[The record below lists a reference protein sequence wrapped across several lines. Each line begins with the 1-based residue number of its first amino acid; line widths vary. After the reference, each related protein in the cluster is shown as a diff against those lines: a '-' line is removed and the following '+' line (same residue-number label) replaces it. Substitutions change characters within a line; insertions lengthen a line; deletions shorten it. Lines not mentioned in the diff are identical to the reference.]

1 MLSFLLSPNQGWM
14 IDGRYLYDQ
23 EFMRFGENPL
33 SFWMI
38 GLTSANDFVI

>member
-23 EFMRFGENPL
+23 EFMVFGEKSAL
-33 SFWMI
+33 VLDDR
-38 GLTSANDFVI
+38 LTSANDFVI